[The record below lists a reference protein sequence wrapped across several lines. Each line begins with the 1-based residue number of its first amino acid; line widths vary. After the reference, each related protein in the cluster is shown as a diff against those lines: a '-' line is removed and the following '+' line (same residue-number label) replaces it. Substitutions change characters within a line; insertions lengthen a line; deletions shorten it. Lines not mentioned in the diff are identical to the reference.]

1 MILKK
6 EKGMEYPIKEV
17 ASNKKAYHDY
27 FIEEKFEVGIELT
40 GTEIKSIRKGN
51 VNLKD
56 SYAYIKSG
64 ELFISHM
71 HISPY
76 EQGNIF
82 NVDPLRDR
90 RLLVTKK
97 EINKLIGLI
106 KQQGLTLVPINLYFK
121 GKWAKLTIGVG
132 KGKKLYDK
140 RQDIAKRSAEKEMA
154 VRLKEKQHV

>member
-1 MILKK
+1 MPN
-6 EKGMEYPIKEV
+6 YPIKKI

-27 FIEEKFEVGIELT
+27 FINDTFEAGIELT
-40 GTEIKSIRKGN
+40 GTEIKSIKMGN

-56 SYAYIKSG
+56 SYAYIDKG
-64 ELFISHM
+64 EMFISSM

-76 EQGNIF
+76 EKGNIF
-82 NVDPLRDR
+82 NVDPIRKR

-106 KQQGLTLVPINLYFK
+106 KREGITLVPTELYLK
-121 GKWAKLTIGVG
+121 GKWAKLTIGIG

-140 RQDIAKRSAEKEMA
+140 RQDIAKKDAERRMQKAM
-154 VRLKEKQHV
+154 RTNEKQL

>member
-1 MILKK
+1 
-6 EKGMEYPIKEV
+6 
-17 ASNKKAYHDY
+17 
-27 FIEEKFEVGIELT
+27 
-40 GTEIKSIRKGN
+40 
-51 VNLKD
+51 
-56 SYAYIKSG
+56 
-64 ELFISHM
+64 M

-90 RLLVTKK
+90 KLLVTKK
-97 EINKLIGLI
+97 EVNKLIGLI

-121 GKWAKLTIGVG
+121 GKWAKMTVGIG

-154 VRLKEKQHV
+154 IRLKERQQM

>member
-1 MILKK
+1 MN
-6 EKGMEYPIKEV
+6 YPIKEI

-27 FIEEKFEVGIELT
+27 FIEEKFEAGIELT

-90 RLLVTKK
+90 KLLVTKK

-121 GKWAKLTIGVG
+121 GKWAKLTIGIG

-154 VRLKEKQHV
+154 IRLKERQQM

>member
-1 MILKK
+1 
-6 EKGMEYPIKEV
+6 MEYPIKEI

-27 FIEEKFEVGIELT
+27 FIEEKFEAGIELT

-56 SYAYIKSG
+56 SYAYIKGG

-82 NVDPLRDR
+82 NVDPIRDR
-90 RLLVTKK
+90 RLLVTKR

-121 GKWAKLTIGVG
+121 GKWAKITIGVG

-154 VRLKEKQHV
+154 IRLKEKQQM

>member
-1 MILKK
+1 MD
-6 EKGMEYPIKEV
+6 YPIKEI

-27 FIEEKFEVGIELT
+27 FIEEKFEAGIELT

-56 SYAYIKSG
+56 SYAYIKGG

-82 NVDPLRDR
+82 NVDPIRDR
-90 RLLVTKK
+90 RLLVTKR

-121 GKWAKLTIGVG
+121 GKWAKITIGVG

-140 RQDIAKRSAEKEMA
+140 RQDIAKRSAEKEIA
-154 VRLKEKQHV
+154 IRLKERQQM

>member
-1 MILKK
+1 MN
-6 EKGMEYPIKEV
+6 YPIKEI

-27 FIEEKFEVGIELT
+27 FIDDSFEAGIELT
-40 GTEIKSIRKGN
+40 GTEIKSIRLGN

-82 NVDPLRDR
+82 NVDPIRDR

-97 EINKLIGLI
+97 ELNKLFGLI
-106 KQQGLTLVPINLYFK
+106 KQQGVTLVPLKLYFK
-121 GKWAKLTIGVG
+121 GKWAKISIGIG

-140 RQDIAKRSAEKEMA
+140 RQDIAKKSAQREIA
-154 VRLKEKQHV
+154 IRLKDAQHN

>member
-1 MILKK
+1 
-6 EKGMEYPIKEV
+6 MEYPIKEI

-27 FIEEKFEVGIELT
+27 FIEEKFEAGIELT

-56 SYAYIKSG
+56 SYAYVKDG

-82 NVDPLRDR
+82 NVDPIRDR
-90 RLLVTKK
+90 RLLVTKR

-154 VRLKEKQHV
+154 IRLKEKQQM

>member
-1 MILKK
+1 MD
-6 EKGMEYPIKEV
+6 YPIKEI

-56 SYAYIKSG
+56 SYAYIKGG

-82 NVDPLRDR
+82 NVDPIRDR

-140 RQDIAKRSAEKEMA
+140 RQDIAKRSAEKEIA
-154 VRLKEKQHV
+154 IRLKEKQQM